1 VRPKHVYLLLCVIG
15 AALPYSEFLLFLR
28 EQGFDLSLVVEQLFA
43 NRISAF
49 FGLDVIVSAV
59 VLWVMIVTEG
69 RRRGVRN
76 LWLPIL
82 ASVTVGVSLGL
93 PLFLYM
99 KESRLE
105 RERERHNSGPQ
116 AVIGRTPAASRD

>member
-1 VRPKHVYLLLCVIG
+1 LLLCVIG
-15 AALPYSEFLLFLR
+15 AGLPYSQFLLFVGQHGL
-28 EQGFDLSLVVEQLFA
+28 DMSLFVEQLFA

-69 RRRGVRN
+69 RRRGVRR
-76 LWLPIL
+76 LWVPIA
-82 ASVTVGVSLGL
+82 ASLIVGVSLGL

-105 RERERHNSGPQ
+105 RERERRNSGPQ
-116 AVIGRTPAASRD
+116 TVTRRNPTSSHG